1 MKPSLLL
8 CIPGPWPGRAQFADQ
23 VSESTHAEFL
33 YAGGLLSRPIAN
45 QEVRL
50 EFAPRDPGLRASF
63 EVAGGGLLSEATLT
77 AIDAHQSI
85 AVLAFEDL
93 LLEEREKIG
102 DFSNRLR
109 LLGGAA
115 VRVESSGVAHEWDK
129 WLELITSDNPVDW
142 YRSVVGL
149 IRDEDEKCYCSC
161 GMHHFGL
168 LDVQAPALMEQEP
181 AADLINQ
188 FNVFQIVRRTVQKGG
203 RPFSLTSDAANY
215 RIKAVRDHRH
225 VPEDM
230 LHNPHGLWRFAA
242 A

>member
-8 CIPGPWPGRAQFADQ
+8 SVPGPWPDRAQFAEQ
-23 VSESTHAEFL
+23 VAESTHAEFI
-33 YAGGLLSRPIAN
+33 YAAGLLSRPIAS

-50 EFAPRDPGLRASF
+50 EFAPRDPGLRAAF
-63 EVAGGGLLSEATLT
+63 EAAGQGLLSEATLA
-77 AIDAHQSI
+77 AIEAHRSI

-102 DFSNRLR
+102 DFSSRLR
-109 LLGGAA
+109 QLGGAA
-115 VRVESSGVAHEWDK
+115 VRVESSGVVHEWDK
-129 WLELITSDNPVDW
+129 WLELIMSENPVDW

-149 IRDEDEKCYCSC
+149 IRDEDERCYCSC

-168 LDVQAPALMEQEP
+168 LDVQAPAQLAAEP

-188 FNVFQIVRRTVQKGG
+188 FNVFQIVRRTVQKDG

-215 RIKAVRDHRH
+215 RIRAVRDHRH
-225 VPEDM
+225 LPEDL
-230 LHNPHGLWRFAA
+230 LHNPHGLWRFEAA
-242 A
+242 